1 MKAHM
6 ATIMAA
12 TFLLIAAAVQ
22 SGMAA
27 QILRNDSKVIII
39 DRTGYEWDVTQALE
53 LGFKP
58 DKFQFGIGK
67 DAFDTLND
75 EDLDGSVDSLREGS
89 RVIGVEMEGSAHAYS
104 VDRLRY
110 HEIANTTLAGR
121 PIVAGY

>member
-75 EDLDGSVDSLREGS
+75 EDLVGSVDSLREGS